1 MSFPLSS
8 KLLLITLAATCAVLV
23 MVWRNRDDW
32 ENKYHNLQKLPN
44 PLSYRYSENPNYS
57 EYEDLAQ
64 LYTSSKKI
72 VFLGTSRTAR
82 IQWDELLQRSDIDNA
97 GVGSDITEG
106 LLHRLTL
113 LYPKKPEIVFL
124 ECGINDIVLG
134 LPAEQVITSCKQLVD
149 SLQQHQ
155 IRVVLQTVIPVTKA
169 YKGSLRI
176 NEGVFLFNQFIT
188 RLATQKNCT
197 LIDITSAVSEHGFL
211 QTEFAQTD
219 GIHLSASAYQLW
231 KQQITPLLTP

>member
-44 PLSYRYSENPNYS
+44 PSSYRFSENPNYS

-82 IQWDELLQRSDIDNA
+82 IHWDELLQRSDIDNA

-106 LLHRLTL
+106 LLHRLPL

-176 NEGVFLFNQFIT
+176 NEGVFLLNQFIT
-188 RLATQKNCT
+188 QLATQKNCT
-197 LIDITSAVSEHGFL
+197 LIDITSSVSEQGFL
-211 QTEFAQTD
+211 RNEYSQAD